1 MFSDYYVPL
10 YCVAFRRLNA
20 SYTSINKHAMPPKK
34 ERQIKNESETI
45 GIKFPA
51 ISDNTSLLLESIF
64 SRADRYL
71 TNGAL
76 AGNGDLC

>member
-34 ERQIKNESETI
+34 KRQIKNESETI
-45 GIKFPA
+45 GIRFP
-51 ISDNTSLLLESIF
+51 IPDNTSLLLESIF

-71 TNGAL
+71 TNGAVT
-76 AGNGDLC
+76 GNGDLY